1 MKYREIMQKHRRNA
15 IAAGI
20 TALRAEPCLLGPAC
34 VIAYL
39 WLVYTN

>member
-20 TALRAEPCLLGPAC
+20 TACAREPAYFVPPVYLLICG
-34 VIAYL
+34 
-39 WLVYTN
+39 